1 MNNTK
6 KGWRR
11 NELGGR
17 ECGILPAR
25 TDQTRLRQ
33 NGDTL
38 LCAPKNLKRDKRSAD
53 KNSLLLLLLK
63 NNQSIVYQSRR
74 SFLFINRRPNE
85 RDETREHET
94 ARKRRH
100 TQKKRFEPG
109 WTRTAIFE
117 GVFLVVRFWMMCCCL
132 PSSPFLS
139 FFGIWRPRSSLLKF
153 FKARKKKEKKKRGF
167 GAQKPPNKSSPKT
180 RRSLEN
186 TTIRYAKRSTIM
198 VVRVS
203 CERRSNGLVGI
214 FDARSL
220 GRGSLSNVARG
231 RKEEAHLEIFA
242 LKSSRFPGK

>member
-1 MNNTK
+1 MSQSEQHK

-33 NGDTL
+33 NGDT

-94 ARKRRH
+94 AREKATH
-100 TQKKRFEPG
+100 AKKKTIRAGVDAYLPFLS
-109 WTRTAIFE
+109 
-117 GVFLVVRFWMMCCCL
+117 VFLVVRFWMMCCCL
-132 PSSPFLS
+132 PSSPFFLS
-139 FFGIWRPRSSLLKF
+139 FFGIWEPR
-153 FKARKKKEKKKRGF
+153 
-167 GAQKPPNKSSPKT
+167 
-180 RRSLEN
+180 
-186 TTIRYAKRSTIM
+186 
-198 VVRVS
+198 
-203 CERRSNGLVGI
+203 
-214 FDARSL
+214 
-220 GRGSLSNVARG
+220 
-231 RKEEAHLEIFA
+231 A
-242 LKSSRFPGK
+242 LF

>member
-1 MNNTK
+1 MSQSEQHK

-33 NGDTL
+33 NGDT

-94 ARKRRH
+94 AREKATH
-100 TQKKRFEPG
+100 AKKNDSSRGGRVP
-109 WTRTAIFE
+109 AIFE
-117 GVFLVVRFWMMCCCL
+117 RVF
-132 PSSPFLS
+132 SIAFLDDVLLFAFFS
-139 FFGIWRPRSSLLKF
+139 FFFVLFWHLGDKSSLF
-153 FKARKKKEKKKRGF
+153 
-167 GAQKPPNKSSPKT
+167 
-180 RRSLEN
+180 
-186 TTIRYAKRSTIM
+186 
-198 VVRVS
+198 
-203 CERRSNGLVGI
+203 
-214 FDARSL
+214 
-220 GRGSLSNVARG
+220 
-231 RKEEAHLEIFA
+231 
-242 LKSSRFPGK
+242 